1 MQYRNLGRTDL
12 KVSTVCMGCWAIV
25 GDFTWGQQDEGDA
38 LAAIHAALDS
48 GINFFDTAEMYGSGY
63 SEELLGRALRGR
75 RDQVIIA
82 TKVSGASLN
91 RRAMRK
97 ACEVSLYRL
106 ETDFIDLY
114 QIHWPNRKIP
124 MDRTL
129 ASLESLK
136 SEGKIRAYGVSN
148 FGKQDLT
155 GLLSKGTVESNQL
168 PYSLLWRPIEDEVQ
182 PLCVENSISILCYS
196 PLCQGLLTGKFRSL
210 DQVPEGRARTR
221 LFSNDRLQARHSEP
235 GCEAETLEALEK
247 IRKICKSVGR
257 PMGEVA
263 LAWLLAQPGVTSVVA
278 GSRNAKQSRAN
289 AKAADLVLPS
299 EVMAELTAAG
309 EKVKEKI
316 GNNIDPWEAQSRI
329 R

>member
-25 GDFTWGQQDEGDA
+25 GDFTWGQQDEKDA
-38 LAAIHAALDS
+38 FAAIHAALDS

-75 RDQVIIA
+75 RDQAIIA
-82 TKVSGASLN
+82 TKVSGAALN

-106 ETDFIDLY
+106 ETEVIDLY
-114 QIHWPNRKIP
+114 QIHWPNWKIP
-124 MDRTL
+124 IDKTL

-148 FGKQDLT
+148 FGKRDLT
-155 GLLSKGTVESNQL
+155 GLLSKGAIESNQL

-278 GSRNAKQSRAN
+278 GSRNARQSRAN

-316 GNNIDPWEAQSRI
+316 GNNIDPWQAQSRI